1 MAKIGNQGDG
11 GGQPQIVFD
20 DKKIIELEALAS
32 TLSKKQVADYFNI
45 SDTTLRAIEARQP
58 EVLDAYKRGKAKAIN
73 RVANNLIEQAEAGNA
88 SAAIFYLKTQAGWKE
103 DKAEDRDIP
112 PINITLSTDA
122 INKTSD

>member
-112 PINITLSTDA
+112 PINITISTDA